1 MKLVRLAAA
10 TLAGLAVLST
20 AHAGQPDTLLSTA
33 QSSQQGD
40 DERVVRQRVIDFVA
54 QQYGTGTPL
63 GAAALTYAQAAG
75 ELWLATARTQ
85 MFDPAMTERAGI
97 REICFRGQLA
107 AAGFSAPDAAVAELE
122 GVIASTQTM
131 YAGAAYA
138 TAFALQNPRDLAMT
152 PTQACRQSNVP
163 LP

>member
-1 MKLVRLAAA
+1 MKLARLAAVI
-10 TLAGLAVLST
+10 LAGLSALPA
-20 AHAGQPDTLLSTA
+20 AHAGQPDTLMSTA
-33 QSSQQGD
+33 QASQQGD
-40 DERVVRQRVIDFVA
+40 DEKVVRQRVIDFVT
-54 QQYGTGTPL
+54 QRYGTGTPL

-85 MFDPAMTERAGI
+85 MFDPVMTERAGI

-122 GVIASTQTM
+122 GVIASNQTM
-131 YAGAAYA
+131 YAGAVYA
-138 TAFALQNPRDLAMT
+138 TALALQQPRDLAMT
-152 PTQACRQSNVP
+152 PAQACRQSNVP